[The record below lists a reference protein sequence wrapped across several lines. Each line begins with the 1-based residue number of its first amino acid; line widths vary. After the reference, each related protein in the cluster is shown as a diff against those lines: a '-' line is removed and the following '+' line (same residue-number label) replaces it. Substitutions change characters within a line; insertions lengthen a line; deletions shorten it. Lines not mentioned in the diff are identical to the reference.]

1 MKKVTTSFIF
11 RLLVVVALATSGL
24 WLYMHHNWLWL
35 CLVVPLFFVSIYWFH
50 RLYTYNTR
58 KVAFLLDAIE
68 NDDPAVRFYEHS
80 PDKDNSLV
88 NMMLNRIARILYNV
102 KQETA
107 QREKY
112 YELIL
117 DFVETGIVVLN
128 SKGAVYQKNKKATQL
143 LGMDVFTHTKQ
154 LSRISDELKKVME
167 EALPGD
173 KSQVLRDPTFIE
185 STDPWP
191 GNHQF
196 GERVLGFSTDLVTEK
211 AIRWM
216 KEQDGNQPF
225 LMCCHFKA
233 THEPYDYPIRMEHL
247 YDGVTF
253 PEPENLLDW
262 GPETNGRSFKGQTL
276 EELER
281 RWRIASQDPDKWWCR
296 YPGLPFS
303 TEGMQR
309 TAARRASY
317 QKFIRD
323 YLRCGATV
331 DDNIGKLLNALDE
344 MNIADNTIVIYVSD
358 QGYFLGEHGFF
369 DKRMFYEE
377 SARMPFVIR
386 YPKKVPAGKRLDDLI
401 LNVDFAP
408 TLAEFAGVKMENV
421 QGDSFVSNLEGNTPT
436 DWRKEIY
443 YRYWTNHAIRP
454 AHFAIRSDRYKLIFY
469 YARNLDM
476 TDTENFDF
484 TPSWDFYDLQNDP
497 HENHNAYNDPKY
509 APVIKQMKKDLLR
522 LRKETGDTDEKY
534 PEMQKLLEKYY
545 NK

>member
-1 MKKVTTSFIF
+1 MKYSFIEYLFVYLRCEVINMVVVVLKAATSFAGIDYNE
-11 RLLVVVALATSGL
+11 RKNEEGKSELLVAENFAMNPDNLKKSDYIAYMESVCRTNPAVKAKQFHAVISCKGREYSAEDLKNVALQYINKMGYGNNP
-24 WLYMHHNWLWL
+24 YMIYFHSDTENNH
-35 CLVVPLFFVSIYWFH
+35 VHIVS
-50 RLYTYNTR
+50 TR
-58 KVAFLLDAIE
+58 VQKNGQKVKDNME
-68 NDDPAVRFYEHS
+68 AVRS
-80 PDKDNSLV
+80 QKVINQIMNVDLALKAKDDISKYMEFSFSTVQQYKL
-88 NMMLNRIARILYNV
+88 LLEQSGWKLREKDGLLILY
-102 KQETA
+102 KGG
-107 QREKY
+107 EKHAS
-112 YELIL
+112 IQL
-117 DFVETGIVVLN
+117 D
-128 SKGAVYQKNKKATQL
+128 
-143 LGMDVFTHTKQ
+143 
-154 LSRISDELKKVME
+154 
-167 EALPGD
+167 
-173 KSQVLRDPTFIE
+173 
-185 STDPWP
+185 
-191 GNHQF
+191 
-196 GERVLGFSTDLVTEK
+196 
-211 AIRWM
+211 
-216 KEQDGNQPF
+216 
-225 LMCCHFKA
+225 
-233 THEPYDYPIRMEHL
+233 
-247 YDGVTF
+247 
-253 PEPENLLDW
+253 
-262 GPETNGRSFKGQTL
+262 PETNGRSFKGQTL

-331 DDNIGKLLNALDE
+331 DDNIGKLLKALDE

-534 PEMQKLLEKYY
+534 PEMQELLEKYY
-545 NK
+545 NKSVTGTETELSHL